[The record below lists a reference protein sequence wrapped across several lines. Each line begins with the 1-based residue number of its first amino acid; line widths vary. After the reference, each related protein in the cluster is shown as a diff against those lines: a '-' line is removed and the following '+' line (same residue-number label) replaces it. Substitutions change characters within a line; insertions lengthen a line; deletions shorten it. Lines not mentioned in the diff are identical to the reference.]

1 MPYVAIPS
9 GEMVE
14 ELRRLEEKILL
25 ALKDEDKGNA
35 AQAMLMLAV
44 SIWALGGVT
53 NEQAKQVANAA
64 IDQFIVARTN

>member
-9 GEMVE
+9 DAMVD

-25 ALKDEDKGNA
+25 ALKDEDKGLTA
-35 AQAMLMLAV
+35 HACLMIAV
-44 SIWALGGVT
+44 SIWSLGDVT